1 LKILALSRDFLAY
14 IMEVIFMKKGFTLIE
29 LMISIA
35 LYSIILVMISSTFLA
50 IGRLGSIISDN
61 SNSKNSILILE
72 SILRKELYKAETI
85 NISDDYVLLF
95 IDDDRF
101 EFNNNK
107 LLKNNKEVYYNED
120 VISIQFV
127 PVNENFI
134 SIYIKYN
141 LNESNRVLRIDKM
154 IT

>member
-1 LKILALSRDFLAY
+1 
-14 IMEVIFMKKGFTLIE
+14 MGVIFMKKGFTLIE

-85 NISDDYVLLF
+85 NISDDYVLF
-95 IDDDRF
+95 IDDDIF
-101 EFNNNK
+101 
-107 LLKNNKEVYYNED
+107 
-120 VISIQFV
+120 
-127 PVNENFI
+127 
-134 SIYIKYN
+134 
-141 LNESNRVLRIDKM
+141 RV
-154 IT
+154 